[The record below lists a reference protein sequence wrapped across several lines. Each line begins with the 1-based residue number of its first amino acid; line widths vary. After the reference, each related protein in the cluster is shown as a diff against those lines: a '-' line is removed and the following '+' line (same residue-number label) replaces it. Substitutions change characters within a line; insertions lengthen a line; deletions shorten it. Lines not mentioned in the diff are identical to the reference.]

1 MQHLIKINAR
11 KLLRLGF
18 QNQPSRNSAL
28 CGYLKNEIRYQ
39 NKTKLHHT
47 NFLPI
52 KRLRLKKEQQ
62 INFPSTLLQFT
73 GVPLIAI
80 NMVSSCR
87 QRFV

>member
-1 MQHLIKINAR
+1 MLI
-11 KLLRLGF
+11 LDF
-18 QNQPSRNSAL
+18 QNQASRNSAL
-28 CGYLKNEIRYQ
+28 FGGLKHEIRHVSIY
-39 NKTKLHHT
+39 TFY
-47 NFLPI
+47 FLAI